1 MVRWTL
7 EIPSTIHSNDRKEG
21 PTMIGKVTEFRRGTR
36 AVGLLLAAVLVLG
49 AGCATNPDGTTEYK
63 RTAIGALAGGAV
75 GAGAGMLIAGRGHRG
90 TGALIGGVAGAA
102 VGGGI
107 GNYMD
112 RQAAE
117 MKRRLPEAA
126 VARQGDKLYVAL
138 PSGILFDVDRDQVKP
153 SAQAQVGKAAEVL
166 VQYPD
171 TYVAVEGHT
180 DSTGGPEYNQKLS
193 ERRAA
198 RVRDLLVSR
207 GVAASRLSVVGYGE
221 SDPIADN
228 GTPEGRQ
235 ANRRVQLEIR
245 PNEKLKAQQGQ

>member
-1 MVRWTL
+1 
-7 EIPSTIHSNDRKEG
+7 
-21 PTMIGKVTEFRRGTR
+21 MIGSGTDVRRVPR
-36 AVGLLLAAVLVLG
+36 AVGLLLAAVLVLT

-75 GAGAGMLIAGRGHRG
+75 GAGTGMLIAGRGHRG
-90 TGALIGGVAGAA
+90 TGALIGGIAGAA
-102 VGGGI
+102 VGGGV

-117 MKRRLPEAA
+117 MKRKLPDAA
-126 VARQGDKLYVAL
+126 IARQGDKLYVAL
-138 PSGILFDVDRDQVKP
+138 PSGILFDVDKDEVKP
-153 SAQAQVGKAAEVL
+153 SARDQVSQAAEVL
-166 VQYPD
+166 VKYPD
-171 TYVAVEGHT
+171 TYITVEGHT
-180 DSTGGPEYNQKLS
+180 DSTGGAEYNQKLS

-198 RVRDLLVSR
+198 RVRDLLASR
-207 GVAASRLSVVGYGE
+207 GVAAARLSVHGYGE

>member
-1 MVRWTL
+1 
-7 EIPSTIHSNDRKEG
+7 
-21 PTMIGKVTEFRRGTR
+21 MICKGTHFRRDTR
-36 AVGLLLAAVLVLG
+36 AVGLLVATVLVLG
-49 AGCATNPDGTTEYK
+49 TGCATNPDGTTEYK

-75 GAGAGMLIAGRGHRG
+75 GAGTGMLIAGRGHRG

-102 VGGGI
+102 AGGGI

-117 MKRRLPEAA
+117 MKRKLPDAA

-138 PSGILFDVDRDQVKP
+138 PSGILFDVNKDEVKP
-153 SAQAQVGKAAEVL
+153 SARDQIGKAAEVL

-171 TYVAVEGHT
+171 TYVTVEGHT
-180 DSTGGPEYNQKLS
+180 DSTGGAEYNQKLS

-198 RVRDLLVSR
+198 RVRDLLGSR
-207 GVAASRLSVVGYGE
+207 GVAASRLSVHGYGE

-228 GTPEGRQ
+228 GTAEGRQ